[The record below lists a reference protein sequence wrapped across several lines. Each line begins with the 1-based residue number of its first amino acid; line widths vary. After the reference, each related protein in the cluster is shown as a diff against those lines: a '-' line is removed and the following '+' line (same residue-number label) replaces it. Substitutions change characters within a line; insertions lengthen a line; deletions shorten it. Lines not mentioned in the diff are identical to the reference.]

1 MIILIRVLFLLA
13 VCLVVRPDAIFAQAE
28 ERTIYASVLDK
39 SAMPASGLMAADFI
53 VREGGMAREVLRV
66 SPATEPIQIALLVD
80 TSRAIEP
87 DVLELRLALRTFFQ
101 EMAGKHEIALIGF
114 GERPTVLVEY
124 TRELERLEK
133 GIGLLFAR
141 PDSGAY
147 LLEAIIDASRGLQRR
162 KAPRPVIISI
172 LAEGPEFSDRHH
184 QTVFDELRESR
195 ATFHSLTL
203 NKRRVSSDP
212 SARELELVLA
222 DGTKM
227 TGGRR
232 EDLLTAMAL
241 GDELRSLAAELNN
254 QYLIVYSRPRV
265 LIPAD
270 TLEVTVKRPGLT
282 VRAPRIP

>member
-1 MIILIRVLFLLA
+1 MTIVLRILFVLVVSLLA
-13 VCLVVRPDAIFAQAE
+13 HPNTIWAQAE
-28 ERTIYASVLDK
+28 ERTIYASVLDQ
-39 SAMPASGLMAADFI
+39 SEAPVAGLSAADFI

-66 SPATEPIQIALLVD
+66 SPATEPLQIAVLVD
-80 TSRAIEP
+80 TSNAIEP
-87 DVLELRLALRTFFQ
+87 DILELRRALSTFFK
-101 EMAGKHEIALIGF
+101 EMAAKHEIALIGF
-114 GERPTVLVEY
+114 GERPTVLVDY
-124 TRELERLEK
+124 TRDLSSLEK
-133 GIGLLFAR
+133 GIGRVFAR

-147 LLEAIIDASRGLQRR
+147 LLEAIIEASRGLQRR
-162 KAPRPVIISI
+162 KAARPVIVSI
-172 LAEGPEFSDRHH
+172 LTEGPEFSDRHH

-203 NKRRVSSDP
+203 NKRSVSTDP
-212 SARELELVLA
+212 SARELDLVLS
-222 DGTKM
+222 DGTRM

-241 GDELRSLAAELNN
+241 SSELRSLAAELNN
-254 QYLIVYSRPRV
+254 QYLVVYSRPRV